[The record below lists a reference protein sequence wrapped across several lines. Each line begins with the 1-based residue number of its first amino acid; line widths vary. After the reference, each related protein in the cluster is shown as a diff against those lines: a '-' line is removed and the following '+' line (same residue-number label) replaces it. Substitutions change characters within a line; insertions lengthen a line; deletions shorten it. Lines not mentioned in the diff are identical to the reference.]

1 MLRLWYPQLDVYD
14 TIRRIYLLLNHFETA
29 PGVERLTIADFYLAN
44 PSLLHKTSMPMD
56 TRAAFREL
64 EIQKPEKNF
73 VKLPAPAILFHK
85 MEPTQKQAIAELS
98 GKDLISNSALQEG
111 RFELTPE
118 GKSLFINTPTIST
131 VNELAL
137 CKFLTS
143 KFLVNEEIG
152 NKKLREQTGLRR
164 IS

>member
-14 TIRRIYLLLNHFETA
+14 TIRRIYLLLSHFENA

-56 TRAAFREL
+56 TRAAFRHLGIE
-64 EIQKPEKNF
+64 KPEKSF

-98 GKDLISNSALQEG
+98 GKDLISNSTLQKG
-111 RFELTPE
+111 KFELTPE
-118 GKSLFINTPTIST
+118 GKKLFIDSTIST
-131 VNELAL
+131 ANELAL

-143 KFLVNEEIG
+143 TFLVNEEIG